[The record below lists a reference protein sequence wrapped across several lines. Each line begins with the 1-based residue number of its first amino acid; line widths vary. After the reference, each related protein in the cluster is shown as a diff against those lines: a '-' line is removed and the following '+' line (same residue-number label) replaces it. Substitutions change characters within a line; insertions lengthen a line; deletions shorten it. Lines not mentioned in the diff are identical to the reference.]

1 MIRLRSFAATT
12 AAFAAGF
19 LAGQAFD
26 GGNAEAQAKGGKVY
40 ELRTYTS
47 PDGRLNDL
55 LARFRDDTMR
65 IFEKH
70 GMHNVG
76 YWVPT
81 DAPASGNTLVYIL
94 AHDSREAATKSWEA
108 FRADPEWKAVTERT
122 QANGPI
128 VSNVQSVFL
137 EATAFSPMK

>member
-1 MIRLRSFAATT
+1 MARFRFVAAALTV
-12 AAFAAGF
+12 FAAGF
-19 LAGQAFD
+19 LAGQVFD
-26 GGNAEAQAKGGKVY
+26 GGDAEAQGRKVF

-47 PDGRLNDL
+47 PEGRLDDL
-55 LARFRDDTMR
+55 LARFRNDTLR

-70 GMHNVG
+70 GMENVG

-81 DAPASGNTLVYIL
+81 DAPASANTLIYIL
-94 AHDSREAATKSWEA
+94 AHDSRDAATKSWAA
-108 FRADPEWKAVTERT
+108 FREDPEWKAVTERT

-137 EATAFSPMK
+137 EATDFSPMK

>member
-1 MIRLRSFAATT
+1 MIRTRFVAA
-12 AAFAAGF
+12 ALAVFAAGF
-19 LAGQAFD
+19 LAGQMFD
-26 GGNAEAQAKGGKVY
+26 GGSAEAQGRKVF

-47 PDGRLNDL
+47 PEGRLDDL

-70 GMHNVG
+70 GMENVG
-76 YWVPT
+76 YFVPT
-81 DAPASGNTLVYIL
+81 DAPASANTLVYIL
-94 AHDSREAATKSWEA
+94 AHDSRDAATKSWEA

-128 VSNVQSVFL
+128 VSNVVSVFL
-137 EATAFSPMK
+137 EATDFSPMK

>member
-1 MIRLRSFAATT
+1 MIRPRYVAAALTV
-12 AAFAAGF
+12 FAAGF

-26 GGNAEAQAKGGKVY
+26 GDIAEAQGRKVF

-47 PDGRLNDL
+47 PEGRLDDL

-70 GMHNVG
+70 GMENVG
-76 YWVPT
+76 YFVPA
-81 DAPASGNTLVYIL
+81 DAPASANTLVYIL
-94 AHDSREAATKSWEA
+94 AHDSRDAATKSWEA

-128 VSNVQSVFL
+128 VSNVVSVFL
-137 EATAFSPMK
+137 EATDFSSMK

>member
-1 MIRLRSFAATT
+1 MIRTRVVAAALTV
-12 AAFAAGF
+12 FAAGF

-26 GGNAEAQAKGGKVY
+26 GGNAEAQGRKVF

-47 PDGRLNDL
+47 PEGRLDDL

-70 GMHNVG
+70 GMENVG
-76 YWVPT
+76 YFVPT
-81 DAPASGNTLVYIL
+81 DAPASANTLVYVL
-94 AHDSREAATKSWEA
+94 AHDSRDAATKSWEA

-128 VSNVQSVFL
+128 VSNVVSVFL
-137 EATAFSPMK
+137 EATDFSPMK

>member
-1 MIRLRSFAATT
+1 MVSTRFGAVAVTV
-12 AAFAAGF
+12 FAAGF
-19 LAGQAFD
+19 VAGHAFD
-26 GGNAEAQAKGGKVY
+26 GGDVEAQGRKVF

-55 LARFRDDTMR
+55 LARFRNDTLR

-70 GMHNVG
+70 GMENVG

-81 DAPASGNTLVYIL
+81 DAPASGNTLIYVL
-94 AHDSREAATKSWEA
+94 AHDSRDAATKSWAA
-108 FRADPEWKAVTERT
+108 FRDDPEWRAVAERT

-137 EATAFSPMK
+137 ETTDFSPLK

>member
-1 MIRLRSFAATT
+1 MPSFRVVAVAS
-12 AAFAAGF
+12 AVFAAGF

-26 GGNAEAQAKGGKVY
+26 GGDAFAQGRKVF

-47 PDGRLNDL
+47 PDGKLDDL
-55 LARFRDDTMR
+55 LARFRNDTMR

-76 YWVPT
+76 YWVPA
-81 DAPASGNTLVYIL
+81 DAPASANTLIYVL
-94 AHDSREAATKSWEA
+94 AHDSRDAATKSWAA
-108 FRADPEWKAVTERT
+108 FRADPEWQAVAERT

-128 VSNVQSVFL
+128 VSRVESVFL
-137 EATAFSPMK
+137 EATDFSPLK

>member
-1 MIRLRSFAATT
+1 MIRLRFVAATS
-12 AAFAAGF
+12 AVFAAGF

-26 GGNAEAQAKGGKVY
+26 GGSAEAQGRKVF

-47 PDGRLNDL
+47 PEGRLDDL

-70 GMHNVG
+70 GMHSVG

-81 DAPASGNTLVYIL
+81 DAPASGNTLVYLL
-94 AHDSREAATKSWEA
+94 AHDSRDAATKSWEA

-128 VSNVQSVFL
+128 VSNVVSVFL
-137 EATAFSPMK
+137 ESTDFSPM